1 MPSRPVEILLV
12 EDSETDRLIAVE
24 LLAGAR
30 VPNVLHTVTDGLA
43 ALAFVRQQ
51 GGYADA
57 PRPDLILL
65 DLNLPKRDGREVLH
79 DLKTDDRFKHI
90 PIIVLTTSRA
100 DEDVLQAYGRH
111 ANAYIAKPLS
121 VDQFELAVRCLEQ
134 FWFTV
139 ALLPPAP
146 PAPSARPA
154 TPPTAAQL
162 GQNLRVLLIEDSPTD
177 ALVIEDGL
185 AVASGNSFTVTRVTR
200 VSEAMEQL
208 GRGRFDVV
216 LTDLSLP
223 DSQGLE
229 TFRRVAAAAPE
240 TPVIVLT
247 SATDDAQG
255 MEAVQLGAEDYLL
268 KTEVSARS
276 TARALRHAVE
286 RRQLTTELHDVKR
299 MELVGQL
306 AGGIAHD
313 FNNLLTVVSGNCELI
328 RFNAQFPPGDLSL
341 LKDVED
347 AAKHA
352 AHLTR
357 QMLAFSRRQ
366 VMQSRKLDGNELIA
380 NCQRMLRR
388 AVGENIRLSLQL
400 AADLPAVLADVGMV
414 EQVLMNLALN
424 ARDALPGGGDIRL
437 QTAVVNVTE
446 ADTRRVRGARAGRFV
461 RFSVADH
468 GTGIPPEVLPRIF
481 EPFFTTKDIG
491 KGSGLGLASALGIA
505 QQHGGWIEV
514 DSMVGHGSTFHLY
527 LAALA
532 EPAPAA
538 SPAPALAA
546 PTPLPGRGE
555 VILIVEDEAALRPL
569 LRMMLQRSG
578 YHVLEASNGPEA
590 LAHWRERKAEIRL
603 LFTDM
608 VMPGGMSGRDVA
620 RALQAERP
628 SLPIL
633 YTSGYSRETIVH
645 GNEFLTVSN
654 FMPKPYSPREV
665 AQRIRAA
672 LDAETR

>member
-1 MPSRPVEILLV
+1 MSTRPFEILLV

-30 VPNVLHTVTDGLA
+30 VPNVLHTVVDGME

-51 GGYADA
+51 GRYADA

-65 DLNLPKRDGREVLH
+65 DLNLPKRDGRAVLH

-90 PIIVLTTSRA
+90 PIIVLTTSCA
-100 DEDVLQAYGRH
+100 SEDVLQAYGHH
-111 ANAYIAKPLS
+111 ANAYIAKPLN
-121 VDQFELAVRCLEQ
+121 VEQFEQAVRCLEQ

-139 ALLPPAP
+139 VTLPPTPTAPVAAP
-146 PAPSARPA
+146 PVAVAAVAPA
-154 TPPTAAQL
+154 
-162 GQNLRVLLIEDSPTD
+162 GQGLQVLLIEDSPSD
-177 ALVIEDGL
+177 ALLIEDGL
-185 AVASGNSFTVTRVTR
+185 AVASGSRFTVTRVTR
-200 VSEAMEQL
+200 LSEAVERL
-208 GRGRFDVV
+208 RHGRFDVV

-223 DSQGLE
+223 DSRGLE
-229 TFRRVAAAAPE
+229 TFRKVAAAAPE

-255 MEAVQLGAEDYLL
+255 MQAVQLGAEDYLL

-286 RRQLTTELHDVKR
+286 RRRLTTELHDVKR

-313 FNNLLTVVSGNCELI
+313 FNNLLTVVSGNCELL
-328 RFNAQFPPGDLSL
+328 RSNAQFPPGDLAL

-366 VMQSRKLDGNELIA
+366 VVQTRKLDGNELIA

-388 AVGENIRLSLQL
+388 AVGENIRLSLHL

-424 ARDALPGGGDIRL
+424 ARDALPGGGEIRL
-437 QTAVVNVTE
+437 QTAVMNVTE
-446 ADTRRVRGARAGRFV
+446 ADARRVRGARAGRFV
-461 RFSVADH
+461 RLSVTDN
-468 GTGIPPEVLPRIF
+468 GTGIAPEVLPRIF
-481 EPFFTTKDIG
+481 EPFYTTKDIG

-514 DSMVGHGSTFHLY
+514 DSTVGHGSAFHLY

-532 EPAPAA
+532 ESVSVTGEATPLT
-538 SPAPALAA
+538 S
-546 PTPLPGRGE
+546 PLPGRGE

-569 LRMMLQRSG
+569 LRMMLKRSG

-590 LAHWRERKAEIRL
+590 LAHWRERKADIRL
-603 LFTDM
+603 VFTDM